1 MINNHILNLSRE
13 RVVKKYL
20 LCGLVFLSSGYI
32 YADGHSSA
40 EASVISNIES
50 YWDARNS
57 EDWKTVVA
65 LSSSSGM
72 LNTNSDGSFH
82 KPLVK
87 QTEEDWE
94 NQSAGGSG
102 VITVHAPEAH
112 QLNES
117 TVYVRYYAEGVV
129 PDGNGG
135 IKPYRTRVTG
145 VWVKE
150 NKSWVAKTMHFSSA
164 AYGGTHQTV
173 SADFED

>member
-1 MINNHILNLSRE
+1 MTL
-13 RVVKKYL
+13 YL
-20 LCGLVFLSSGYI
+20 KLHLLLLKS
-32 YADGHSSA
+32 GHSSA

-94 NQSAGGSG
+94 NQSAGGPSCTLILP
-102 VITVHAPEAH
+102 VF
-112 QLNES
+112 
-117 TVYVRYYAEGVV
+117 
-129 PDGNGG
+129 
-135 IKPYRTRVTG
+135 
-145 VWVKE
+145 
-150 NKSWVAKTMHFSSA
+150 FSLF
-164 AYGGTHQTV
+164 
-173 SADFED
+173 D